1 MKEDI
6 WRFTGIFL
14 LCLFTGLVTG
24 QLAVCLVA
32 GLTLYIFWQYRN
44 FKQLLRWLQ
53 QRQDNEPP
61 EIPGVIDEI
70 SREIDFLK
78 SQYKIRENK
87 LSGFLKRFEE
97 ATEALPDAIIV
108 LGEHFEIEW
117 ANKKAGEYLGIRLP
131 QDARQRIINLIR
143 DPELTHYVEQLKRTS
158 LREGIEI
165 NSPINSELILD
176 IRIVPYGET
185 QKLLVARDS
194 TRIYQINQM
203 RKDFI
208 ANASHE
214 LRSPLTVISG
224 YLETFEDDKEDC
236 PTSWQPRIKQMRKQ
250 TERMQ
255 RLIEDLLQLSSL
267 ETGTDNKERDVVVVP
282 ELLSGIYEEAQTMSG
297 VMQHIFYLESDP
309 NLQIMGKQRE
319 LFSAFSNLIFNAVQ
333 HTPAGGII
341 RIRWYEDDAGAHFE
355 VTDNGPGILPEHIP
369 RLTERFYRVDKGRSR
384 EMGGTGLG
392 LAIVKHV
399 LSRHK
404 AKLHITSEPGKG
416 SIFRC
421 DFPKEKIVKK
431 PETNEIGLSA

>member
-1 MKEDI
+1 MNEDI

-14 LCLFTGLVTG
+14 LSLLTGLLTG
-24 QLAVCLVA
+24 QLAVCLVT
-32 GLTLYIFWQYRN
+32 GLTLYIFWQYLS

-53 QRQDNEPP
+53 KRQDNDPP
-61 EIPGVIDEI
+61 EIPGVIDDI

-87 LSGFLKRFEE
+87 LSGFLKRFED
-97 ATEALPDAIIV
+97 ATDALPDAMIV

-131 QDARQRIINLIR
+131 QDTRQRIINLIR
-143 DPELTHYVEQLKRTS
+143 NPKLTHYVGQLKKAD

-165 NSPINSELILD
+165 ISPINSELILD

-185 QKLLVARDS
+185 QKLLVARDI
-194 TRIYQINQM
+194 TKIYKINQM

-224 YLETFEDDKEDC
+224 YLETFEDDGEDC
-236 PTSWQPRIKQMRKQ
+236 PSSWQPRIKQMRKQ
-250 TERMQ
+250 AERMQ

-267 ETGTDNKERDVVVVP
+267 ETDADNKVMDVVVVP
-282 ELLSGIYEEAQTMSG
+282 ELLGAIYEEAQTLSG
-297 VMQHIFYLESDP
+297 VMQHMFYLECDP
-309 NLQIMGKQRE
+309 VLHIMGKQRE

-341 RIRWYEDDAGAHFE
+341 RIRWYAIDAGARFE

-404 AKLHITSEPGKG
+404 SKLHITSEPGNG
-416 SIFRC
+416 STFRC
-421 DFPKEKIVKK
+421 DFPKEIVVKK
-431 PETNEIGLSA
+431 TGTDEIGLSA